1 MASEDSSR
9 LVSLPPDPPRVCY
22 TAVIHWCDA
31 VIYTAVIYTA
41 VICYTAVIAMPLLVI
56 AGGFARCS
64 GAHHRGHPDL
74 PEEISQIEEILKH
87 DQHRPLVAG
96 HRPLVAGTHSVAR
109 PVSQKAAPVQRNAVP
124 AVALRR
130 PQNAPQNGLL
140 QDRQS

>member
-1 MASEDSSR
+1 MASEESSR

-96 HRPLVAGTHSVAR
+96 THSVAR